1 MTTRLLV
8 LAVGAA
14 AAGAFVAARRRTSRG
29 DSTRD
34 GGRER
39 TVQLRR
45 EIEQARRRLRE
56 DLSRARGSD

>member
-1 MTTRLLV
+1 MDRRLLV

-14 AAGAFVAARRRTSRG
+14 AAGAFVAARRQASRG
-29 DSTRD
+29 DSTRN

-56 DLSRARGSD
+56 DLSRTRGSD